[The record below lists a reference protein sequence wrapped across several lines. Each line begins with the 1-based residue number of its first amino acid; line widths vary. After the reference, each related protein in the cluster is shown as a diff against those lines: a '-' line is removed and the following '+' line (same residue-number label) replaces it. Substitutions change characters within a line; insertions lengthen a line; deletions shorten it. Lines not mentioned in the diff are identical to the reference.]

1 MSTAQATKHLSKRE
15 SPNNDQTRQVPDWV
29 LIRPSGGS
37 QRALTYG
44 AFGSGIVGCVIFAE
58 HICSNCVGK
67 HEDSDNDCRNSALI
81 LMAATFIAIAAG
93 NLLLQSNGGA
103 SPKRSGA
110 VTLVGLMIMAASLLL
125 LASLTQL
132 FYAAI

>member
-1 MSTAQATKHLSKRE
+1 MSTAQATKYLSKRE
-15 SPNNDQTRQVPDWV
+15 SPNNDQTRQVADWA
-29 LIRPSGGS
+29 LTRPSGGS

-93 NLLLQSNGGA
+93 NLLLQSNGDA
-103 SPKRSGA
+103 SPKQSGA
-110 VTLVGLMIMAASLLL
+110 VTLVRLMIMAASLLL
-125 LASLTQL
+125 LTSLTQL
-132 FYAAI
+132 FPI